1 MASITGVF
9 ISSILPVILIILL
22 GFGLS
27 QVQEIQAESLNTLT
41 LYLLTPALIF
51 HSISL
56 TELRTTA
63 LLKITIGVIAFLFII
78 FIVSVIF
85 GWGTGKHEAHL
96 SVFILIAVFGNTG
109 GLGIPLADFAFGP
122 VGRQTAVLFAA
133 VHGALVFT
141 VGLFIASHSGGG
153 STQSSLRRVFSYPL
167 IYAVVISVSIRVLG
181 LVPPANS
188 VIMQTIGL
196 LGNSAIPVMLII
208 LGIQLAQ
215 TEYKEALSMTG
226 TPILFRFGVSPVIG
240 IIVAFML
247 GFQNS
252 TVAQVFVL
260 LTAMPVAVGPIIFV
274 VEFAQ
279 NTRINGVSLPEFV
292 SASIFITTLL
302 SIPVVTAIVVLL
314 KSVQIM

>member
-9 ISSILPVILIILL
+9 ISSILPVISIILL
-22 GFGLS
+22 GFILN
-27 QVQEIQAESLNTLT
+27 QVQEIKVDSLNTLT

-56 TELRTTA
+56 TELRATA
-63 LLKITIGVIAFLFII
+63 LLKITIGVIAFLSVILV
-78 FIVSVIF
+78 VSLIF

-96 SVFILIAVFGNTG
+96 SAFILIAVFGNTG

-133 VHGALVFT
+133 IHGSLVFT

-167 IYAVVISVSIRVLG
+167 IYAVVVSVGVRTLG
-181 LVPPANS
+181 LTPAADS

-208 LGIQLAQ
+208 LGIQLSQ

-226 TPILFRFGVSPVIG
+226 TPILFRFGISPVIG
-240 IIVAFML
+240 LIIAFVL

-279 NTRINGVSLPEFV
+279 NTRINGVSLPELV
-292 SASIFITTLL
+292 SASIFVTTLL
-302 SIPVVTAIVVLL
+302 SIPIVTAIVVLL
-314 KSVQIM
+314 KSGQII